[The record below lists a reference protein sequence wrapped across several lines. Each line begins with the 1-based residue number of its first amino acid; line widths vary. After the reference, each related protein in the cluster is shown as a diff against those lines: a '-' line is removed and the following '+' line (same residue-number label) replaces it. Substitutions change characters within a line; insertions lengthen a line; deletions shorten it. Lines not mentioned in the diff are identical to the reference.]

1 MVAFFVADRLY
12 GRVAAVLGS
21 RAPLASPTGLPVVM
35 VMVSFLS
42 MLASP
47 VVNAVIRNGETQAD
61 RYSLESVALPDALA
75 TALVKTAEYRYPR
88 PSAFQEALFY
98 SHPSVER
105 RVRTAM
111 EWKAANAVK
120 LE

>member
-1 MVAFFVADRLY
+1 
-12 GRVAAVLGS
+12 
-21 RAPLASPTGLPVVM
+21 
-35 VMVSFLS
+35 
-42 MLASP
+42 
-47 VVNAVIRNGETQAD
+47 
-61 RYSLESVALPDALA
+61 
-75 TALVKTAEYRYPR
+75 VKTAEYRYPR

-120 LE
+120 SE